1 MDIFLLDHGTSG
13 DVFHCPFE
21 QNWTVLV
28 NCLDLGCTYAL
39 VLVESSWTSLLN
51 IAVLYIVCTAC
62 CCLGK

>member
-39 VLVESSWTSLLN
+39 VLVL
-51 IAVLYIVCTAC
+51 AVVWENECWR
-62 CCLGK
+62 K